1 MRKVNFN
8 FLNFCTIYRS
18 KGSNDHK
25 LKREYCFSQIFYQGP
40 NTQKNEYA
48 LEIYID
54 KAVDNDD
61 NNCFLTKEELE
72 EHINTIKKIKK
83 FEHTIEEL
91 PNKYVIHFTLDA
103 PRVYHKIILSWLRY
117 TYEFPFNMALYETFK
132 LKKIPGFKRVNTFNL
147 FNLIAGSMNYT
158 KHGCNIHAIGEFD
171 RFKKLINWKDFNKK
185 ITQYYKRDP
194 KCEINSLVD
203 YAHLKDNEVKY
214 IKKNPNL
221 KINNSEFWETENEF
235 KNRVKVYRHN
245 LRILKNIK

>member
-25 LKREYCFSQIFYQGP
+25 LRREYCFSQIFYQGP
-40 NTQKNEYA
+40 NRQKNEYA
-48 LEIYID
+48 LEIYFD

-61 NNCFLTKEELE
+61 NNCFLTKDELE

-83 FEHTIEEL
+83 FEHRIEEL
-91 PNKYVIHFTLDA
+91 PNKYVVHFTLDA

-117 TYEFPFNMALYETFK
+117 TYEFPFNMALYEAFK

-158 KHGCNIHAIGEFD
+158 KHGCNIHAIGEFN
-171 RFKKLINWKDFNKK
+171 RFKKFVNWEDFNKT
-185 ITQYYKRDP
+185 IIRRNNLDP
-194 KCEINSLVD
+194 KCEINTLVD
-203 YAHLKDNEVKY
+203 YLNENEYNLKY

-221 KINNSEFWETENEF
+221 KVNNSEFWETEEEF
-235 KNRVKVYRHN
+235 KKRIKVYRHN
-245 LRILKNIK
+245 LKILKTIK